1 MWDSMPYAKR
11 EVTGMIDFSPLWV
24 TMKKKNITQYQLIK
38 NGIDNKTLDSLR
50 KNKNITLATL
60 ESLCRILN
68 CTPNDVVRFI
78 NDSAQGNNPKN
89 P

>member
-1 MWDSMPYAKR
+1 
-11 EVTGMIDFSPLWV
+11 MIDFSPLWV

-38 NGIDNKTLDSLR
+38 SGIDNKTLDSLR

-78 NDSAQGNNPKN
+78 NDSAQGNHLENP
-89 P
+89 